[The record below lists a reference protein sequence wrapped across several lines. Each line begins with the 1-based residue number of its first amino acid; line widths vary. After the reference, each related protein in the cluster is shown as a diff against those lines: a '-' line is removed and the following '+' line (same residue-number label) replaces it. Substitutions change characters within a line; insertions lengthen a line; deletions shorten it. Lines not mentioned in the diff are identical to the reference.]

1 MNFSKLIHWKLFVA
15 AGFAGFQ
22 LDILTHEWF
31 LKVKVPSGH
40 VDLI

>member
-22 LDILTHEWF
+22 LDILTLGKTRIMYKH
-31 LKVKVPSGH
+31 S
-40 VDLI
+40 D